1 MAALVR
7 HTLREPVV
15 RVNPPTTLLPSPDRF
30 FLLLSL
36 RQQRL
41 RLAHRYATRFCWVYL
56 AESAVFASITTV
68 GARAFASLCGAP
80 LSGSWANA
88 IDPEAWPLF
97 WGALFLLSSTAVC
110 SLILQNRAMVHFG
123 NSEVVPVYFCFFS
136 VGSGLGSAMVY
147 QVMNTLALWSAQLC
161 VLRRSGSITAHIER
175 CMNVAQLAEWRSPLA
190 MPMTWLHCIQ
200 VMLVYRGVVSRHM
213 WPISS
218 LRLCRGHSAGTLL
231 AMDAS
236 HVARPPLL
244 CQWRLL
250 HIFHARSSHLSMES
264 EARCGHHCRASVVDC
279 RCGGAIVGPCYTSA
293 THASASINHFLTSLH
308 VDRRHAVCLCHS
320 PFHLFGDGGH
330 PCHWWYRFL

>member
-1 MAALVR
+1 MHVAHPSCLHTTKVCHSILLGLPRRECCVCLHYHGWSPCFCFIVWSPTFWELGKCDRSRGLAPFLGCSILAL
-7 HTLREPVV
+7 L
-15 RVNPPTTLLPSPDRF
+15 NSCMLPHFAKSSHGSLWQFGGCPSL
-30 FLLLSL
+30 FLLL
-36 RQQRL
+36 
-41 RLAHRYATRFCWVYL
+41 
-56 AESAVFASITTV
+56 
-68 GARAFASLCGAP
+68 
-80 LSGSWANA
+80 
-88 IDPEAWPLF
+88 
-97 WGALFLLSSTAVC
+97 
-110 SLILQNRAMVHFG
+110 
-123 NSEVVPVYFCFFS
+123 
-136 VGSGLGSAMVY
+136 
-147 QVMNTLALWSAQLC
+147 
-161 VLRRSGSITAHIER
+161 LRRKWSGV
-175 CMNVAQLAEWRSPLA
+175 C
-190 MPMTWLHCIQ
+190 
-200 VMLVYRGVVSRHM
+200 YGVS
-213 WPISS
+213 
-218 LRLCRGHSAGTLL
+218 GTLL